1 MRPIAL
7 TEAKAIIEKHEWRG
21 TMPAVARWAFGLFF
35 GDQIGGAVVFG
46 PEYAENRGV
55 WDKFGY
61 SGRIVALL
69 RGAWIRRICGGCC
82 ELATTGHA
90 AALPIPAMNSRRRI
104 RDLPR

>member
-1 MRPIAL
+1 VRPIAL

-82 ELATTGHA
+82 DLATTDRRT
-90 AALPIPAMNSRRRI
+90 PNSRNEF
-104 RDLPR
+104 PPSHP